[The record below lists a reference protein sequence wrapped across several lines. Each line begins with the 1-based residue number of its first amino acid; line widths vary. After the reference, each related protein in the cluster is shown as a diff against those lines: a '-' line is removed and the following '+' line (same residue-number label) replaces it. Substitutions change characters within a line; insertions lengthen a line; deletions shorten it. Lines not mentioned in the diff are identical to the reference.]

1 MHEVN
6 PIEGESWE
14 RWLHEIRRIEFDA
27 AIGHVPL
34 GYDATVLEL
43 GSGDGLQL
51 DLLRHRFTRVFA
63 IDPERR
69 PAAPSGFVFAH
80 AESLPFPDGAFDLV
94 FSCHVVEHIQDRA
107 RAMAE
112 VVRVVRPRGYVVH
125 AVPTQFWKATSLLLN
140 PVGYPLRVM
149 EKWRELRKFRRDESE
164 PEMAA
169 YKTTPRWFQ
178 VLGRWFYPPVHG
190 SFPSHRSEFRSFS
203 RDRWREALRPP
214 GLVSVAEIPLL
225 SYTQFGFARSRLLG
239 VRTWL
244 AQQGFASSHAFIFQ
258 KS

>member
-1 MHEVN
+1 MLETK
-6 PIEGESWE
+6 PLEGESWE
-14 RWLHEIRRIEFDA
+14 RWLHSIRRLELERMMA
-27 AIGHVPL
+27 HVPL
-34 GYDATVLEL
+34 DRSATVLEL
-43 GSGDGLQL
+43 GSGDGFQL
-51 DLLRHRFTRVFA
+51 ELLRHRFTRVFA

-69 PAAPSGFVFAH
+69 PGAPSGFVFAH

-107 RAMAE
+107 RAISEA
-112 VVRVVRPRGYVVH
+112 VRVVRPRGYVVH

-149 EKWRELRKFRRDESE
+149 EKWRELRKYQHDKPDSE
-164 PEMAA
+164 KDAKRTA
-169 YKTTPRWFQ
+169 PRWFQ

-190 SFPSHRSEFRSFS
+190 SFTSHRSEFRSFS
-203 RDRWREALRPP
+203 RDRWREALQPP

-225 SYTQFGFARSRLLG
+225 SYTQFGFARFRLLG

-244 AQQGFASSHAFIFQ
+244 AQHGLASSHACIFQ
-258 KS
+258 KR